1 MQKELLERFDKLL
14 EIDRYNLDKEI
25 LEQPRLL
32 WEVVKLATQAT
43 KERHE
48 AKKALERLEAKLC
61 QAVRMKAIEQGTKIT
76 EAFIKERVEL
86 DTEYQ
91 AAHTTFLEAQ
101 YEQELL
107 EGLKESFAQR
117 QYNLRSY
124 TELYKSNYGATGA

>member
-14 EIDRYNLDKEI
+14 DIDRNNLDKEI
-25 LEQPRLL
+25 LEQPRLFF
-32 WEVVKLATQAT
+32 EVIKLYTQAT

-76 EAFIKERVEL
+76 ESFVKERVEL
-86 DTEYQ
+86 DTDYQ
-91 AAHTTFLEAQ
+91 KLNQEFLEAQ
-101 YEQELL
+101 HEMELL

-117 QYNLRSY
+117 QYSLKSY
-124 TELYKSNYGATGA
+124 IDLYKSNYGATGA